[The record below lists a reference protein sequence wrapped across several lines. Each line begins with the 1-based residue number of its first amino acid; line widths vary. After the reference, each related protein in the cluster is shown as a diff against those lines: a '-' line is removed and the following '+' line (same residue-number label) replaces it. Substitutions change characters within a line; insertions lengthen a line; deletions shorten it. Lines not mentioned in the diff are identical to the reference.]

1 LLGNA
6 DDISPS
12 DPIFILRRAISYRNS
27 SSRHRISAPLDEVAL
42 HHLHRES
49 ASSASSDAQVSE
61 DGKARQPSKQE
72 IIAAQ
77 RRATQANQRAIL
89 SAQAN
94 SLRGVDVVLAGNAI
108 LRSSRYEV
116 DDKMRY
122 SYVQPDGETYDISD
136 IIEEEWREN
145 NVQRN
150 DLLEGVLVR
159 NKDGIGDKI
168 DRVLSKIKNGKAN
181 TVSRSNSAA
190 AMDSLSQSTS
200 ISEYSLSDPVE
211 EEMSSRASTP
221 GFFGRSPTPTGPQ
234 RSASPTAKSSSPTP
248 DPKNRSR
255 ASTPTA
261 VSSKVGPG
269 SRRQP
274 SIASVMSD
282 LTYSNHVP
290 NESSREGAT
299 PRPQRKKP
307 VIPEDDFGVAH
318 MMAIIEYTGTTPKTT
333 LPPLHPV
340 DELLYGRKFD
350 VESLHPA
357 IKELYSDSF
366 KKLDDMDK
374 VRVVD

>member
-1 LLGNA
+1 
-6 DDISPS
+6 
-12 DPIFILRRAISYRNS
+12 
-27 SSRHRISAPLDEVAL
+27 
-42 HHLHRES
+42 
-49 ASSASSDAQVSE
+49 
-61 DGKARQPSKQE
+61 
-72 IIAAQ
+72 
-77 RRATQANQRAIL
+77 
-89 SAQAN
+89 
-94 SLRGVDVVLAGNAI
+94 VDVVLAGNAI

-181 TVSRSNSAA
+181 TVSPSNSAS

-200 ISEYSLSDPVE
+200 SEYSLGDPIE
-211 EEMSSRASTP
+211 EEPSSRASTP
-221 GFFGRSPTPTGPQ
+221 GFFGRSPTPTAGPQ
-234 RSASPTAKSSSPTP
+234 RSVSPTAKSSSPTP
-248 DPKNRSR
+248 DPKNRSQ

-261 VSSKVGPG
+261 LPSKVGPG

-282 LTYSNHVP
+282 LAPYSTPVP
-290 NESSREGAT
+290 NESSRESTT

-307 VIPEDDFGVAH
+307 VIPDDDFGVAH
-318 MMAIIEYTGTTPKTT
+318 MMAVIEYTGTAPKTT

-357 IKELYSDSF
+357 IKELYLDSF

-374 VRVVD
+374 VRVVN